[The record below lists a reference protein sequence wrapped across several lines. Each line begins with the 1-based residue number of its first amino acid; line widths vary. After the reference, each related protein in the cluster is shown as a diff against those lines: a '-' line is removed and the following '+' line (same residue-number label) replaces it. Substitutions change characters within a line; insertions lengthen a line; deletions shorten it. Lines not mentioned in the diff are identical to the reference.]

1 MHLNIMA
8 GKTNRTSTLA
18 ASAEMADVVKVEVM
32 KAYDGVP
39 EGSTKLVNKG
49 FPYLGYMVKE
59 GYWKKID

>member
-1 MHLNIMA
+1 MA
-8 GKTNRTSTLA
+8 SKTNKTSMA

>member
-8 GKTNRTSTLA
+8 GKTNRTSMA

-39 EGSTKLVNKG
+39 EGSTKLVNKV

>member
-8 GKTNRTSTLA
+8 GKTNKTSMA
-18 ASAEMADVVKVEVM
+18 ASAEMADVVKVGVM

-39 EGSTKLVNKG
+39 EGSTILVNRG

>member
-1 MHLNIMA
+1 MA
-8 GKTNRTSTLA
+8 GKTNKTSMA

-49 FPYLGYMVKE
+49 FPYVGYMFKE
-59 GYWKKID
+59 GYWKKIV

>member
-1 MHLNIMA
+1 MA
-8 GKTNRTSTLA
+8 GKANRTSMTT
-18 ASAEMADVVKVEVM
+18 SAEMADVVKVEVM

>member
-1 MHLNIMA
+1 MHHNIMA
-8 GKTNRTSTLA
+8 GKTNKASMT
-18 ASAEMADVVKVEVM
+18 ASAEMAGVVKVEVI

>member
-1 MHLNIMA
+1 MA
-8 GKTNRTSTLA
+8 GKTNRTSMT
-18 ASAEMADVVKVEVM
+18 ASAEMAGVVKVEVM

-39 EGSTKLVNKG
+39 EGSTKLVDKD

>member
-8 GKTNRTSTLA
+8 GKTNKTSMT

-39 EGSTKLVNKG
+39 EGSTNLVNKG

>member
-8 GKTNRTSTLA
+8 GKTNRTSMA
-18 ASAEMADVVKVEVM
+18 VSAEMADVVKVEVM

>member
-1 MHLNIMA
+1 MHHNIMA
-8 GKTNRTSTLA
+8 GKTNRTSMA

>member
-8 GKTNRTSTLA
+8 GKTSRTSMA

>member
-8 GKTNRTSTLA
+8 GKTNRASMA

>member
-1 MHLNIMA
+1 MHLSIMA
-8 GKTNRTSTLA
+8 GKTNRTSIA
-18 ASAEMADVVKVEVM
+18 ASAEMADVVKVKVM

>member
-8 GKTNRTSTLA
+8 GQTNRTSMA

>member
-1 MHLNIMA
+1 MHLNIMV
-8 GKTNRTSTLA
+8 GKTNRTSMA

>member
-8 GKTNRTSTLA
+8 GKTNRTSMA

-39 EGSTKLVNKG
+39 EGSIKLVNKG

>member
-1 MHLNIMA
+1 M
-8 GKTNRTSTLA
+8 A

-39 EGSTKLVNKG
+39 EGSIKLVNKG

>member
-1 MHLNIMA
+1 M
-8 GKTNRTSTLA
+8 A

-39 EGSTKLVNKG
+39 VGSTKLVNKD